1 MEEEQKR
8 STTPPPLNRTPP
20 PGSRKIKDVKQNANS
35 RGGKLSNIS
44 EEEISDEEGI
54 VATNVTKRG

>member
-1 MEEEQKR
+1 MEEERKR
-8 STTPPPLNRTPP
+8 TPPPLNRTPP
-20 PGSRKIKDVKQNANS
+20 PGSRKIKDVKENS